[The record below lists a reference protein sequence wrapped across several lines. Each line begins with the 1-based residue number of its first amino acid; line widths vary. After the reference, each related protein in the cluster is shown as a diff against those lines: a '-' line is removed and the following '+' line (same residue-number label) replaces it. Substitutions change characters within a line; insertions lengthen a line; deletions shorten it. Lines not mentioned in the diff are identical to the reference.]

1 MTLPHRMTAPPL
13 HKEINAYLAAPTKD
27 LFDIVK
33 QTVISESLAGNY
45 DSINQVWLRYTPL
58 GRAAK
63 ANDIALLKLL
73 VDNGADTDYPGHSN
87 DSIKT
92 MLSAHYHD
100 NPTYSLND
108 LLVLMHFIKLVIP
121 HEITVKCHEF
131 GQNNLQAYKA
141 IIKERDQKEF
151 SYIKEVF
158 NSSSNTVE
166 TSSSE
171 IIEIAGLVLE
181 YLHVQE

>member
-1 MTLPHRMTAPPL
+1 MTLPRHFQIPQL
-13 HKEINAYLAAPTKD
+13 HKAIKEYLLAPAED
-27 LFDIVK
+27 LFDIVE
-33 QTVISESLAGNY
+33 QVVISARLAGNY
-45 DSINQVWLRYTPL
+45 NSINQVWMRYTPL
-58 GRAAK
+58 GRAAE

-73 VDNGADTDYPGHSN
+73 VDNGADTDYPGHRN

-92 MLSAHYHD
+92 MLSAHYHL

-108 LLVLMHFIKLVIP
+108 LLVQTYFINLLIP
-121 HEITVKCHEF
+121 YEITVKCHEF

-151 SYIKEVF
+151 LSIEEVF
-158 NSSSNTVE
+158 NSISNPVE